1 MLWVENSTSRITS
14 KGREMTDEEITSL
27 KTKLAQP
34 HRVNSTRVLYATC
47 RVALAYIEELETAS
61 EPKRRGRPAK
71 MPVTASPPD

>member
-1 MLWVENSTSRITS
+1 
-14 KGREMTDEEITSL
+14 MTDEEITSL

-47 RVALAYIEELETAS
+47 RAALAYIEELEAAS

-71 MPVTASPPD
+71 MPVTASLPD